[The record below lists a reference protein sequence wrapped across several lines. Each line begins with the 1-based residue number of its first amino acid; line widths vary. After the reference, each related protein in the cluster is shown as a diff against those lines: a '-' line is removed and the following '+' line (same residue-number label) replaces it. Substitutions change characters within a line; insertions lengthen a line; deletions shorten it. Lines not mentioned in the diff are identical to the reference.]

1 MGSQKTKVQAK
12 KILSTS
18 HLTDLAPNPLSE
30 LRNNELKFT
39 ALKLVPFTMIKAIT
53 QNDDSISAFENLCH
67 AAFKLIKG
75 AKSLTESEQGDL
87 LLVKD
92 YLKHVSFNEITEA

>member
-1 MGSQKTKVQAK
+1 
-12 KILSTS
+12 
-18 HLTDLAPNPLSE
+18 
-30 LRNNELKFT
+30 
-39 ALKLVPFTMIKAIT
+39 MIKAIM
-53 QNDDSISAFENLCH
+53 QNDDSISSFENLCH

-87 LLVKD
+87 MLVKD